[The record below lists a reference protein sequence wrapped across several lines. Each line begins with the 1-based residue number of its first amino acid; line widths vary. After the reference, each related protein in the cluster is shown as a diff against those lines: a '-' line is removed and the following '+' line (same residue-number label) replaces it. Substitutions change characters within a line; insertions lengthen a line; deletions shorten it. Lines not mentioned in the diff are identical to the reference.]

1 MSDARPAGRASY
13 LGERWPH
20 LMPGT
25 THLPPFQTGE
35 APGGSSLLLRGPS
48 LGFCVRARGV
58 SGSCPHLHVDASR
71 GQEPGRGSRA
81 RGLPTTGAA
90 SGLTL
95 RCCWVLCRVIG
106 GLGVATGGRGQPAG
120 GPQRQRQEAGAPPS
134 RSCGD
139 PCSQWLRRGHGFLGP
154 HGPGPVPSALGGGG
168 HVRGLGKRRPRT
180 PAPAWLQQRNRG
192 GGCERIWQDLK
203 PPTSPTVTSVPSAGP
218 RPASRRRRC
227 GLTPRAWGPRRPLP
241 ALPAGQEGGSQRHAV
256 LGRHFLEGASSREGR
271 EGLIPSAE
279 GPCSAAPRREARGLC
294 PPSPRPPQK
303 TARACRFEKCGQ
315 DVSGGVCLTSVLL
328 GGIWAVSRG
337 SFRMWKL
344 KEGGGLHPGAFCPP
358 EAFHST
364 LGQRTL

>member
-1 MSDARPAGRASY
+1 MSDARPAGRTSY

-227 GLTPRAWGPRRPLP
+227 GLTPRAWGPGAPSQPSPPGRKAAASATQCWGGISWREPVPGRGVRVSSLVQKVPAQPRLAGRP
-241 ALPAGQEGGSQRHAV
+241 GGSVPRV
-256 LGRHFLEGASSREGR
+256 LGRRRRRPGPAVLKNVDRM
-271 EGLIPSAE
+271 SA
-279 GPCSAAPRREARGLC
+279 
-294 PPSPRPPQK
+294 
-303 TARACRFEKCGQ
+303 
-315 DVSGGVCLTSVLL
+315 V
-328 GGIWAVSRG
+328 
-337 SFRMWKL
+337 
-344 KEGGGLHPGAFCPP
+344 AFV
-358 EAFHST
+358 
-364 LGQRTL
+364 